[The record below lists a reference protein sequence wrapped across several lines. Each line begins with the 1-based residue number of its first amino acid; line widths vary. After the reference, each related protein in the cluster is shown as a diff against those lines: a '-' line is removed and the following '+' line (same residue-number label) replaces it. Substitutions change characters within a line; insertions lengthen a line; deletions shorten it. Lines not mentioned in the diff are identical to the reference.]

1 MEYRCIS
8 KDPDTRDSDHPSGVM
23 NVILHQGHERLHGI
37 IYTPQGAGPHPT
49 ILLLHGFPGYEKN
62 LDLAQILR
70 RAGFNVI
77 QFHYRG
83 SWGSEGDY
91 SFANVLSDV
100 SMAVRYFSEER
111 NARKYN
117 IDTSRMIITGHSLG
131 GFAALMTAP
140 HYHHIKHV
148 ISIACYNLG
157 AVARHYDMD
166 ESFREKT
173 REMFEECSV
182 PLKGTGVYDL
192 LEEMKI
198 HQEVWYIPGHAHELR
213 EKHILL
219 ISGKEDDIS
228 ELEIHHDPIA
238 QALRNAGNGNLKEV
252 LIPDGH
258 SFHDTR
264 IKLAHSIL
272 EWLEKEGFRVS

>member
-1 MEYRCIS
+1 MEYNSIC
-8 KDPDTRDSDHPSGVM
+8 KDPDIRDTDHPSGVM
-23 NVILHQGHERLHGI
+23 NIILHQGHERLHGI

-100 SMAVRYFSEER
+100 SMAVRYFTEKE
-111 NARKYN
+111 NAEKYN
-117 IDTSRMIITGHSLG
+117 VDTSRMILIGHSLG

-140 HYHHIKHV
+140 HYHHLRHV

-157 AVARHYDMD
+157 AVTRNYGKD
-166 ESFREKT
+166 EKFKDKT
-173 REMFEECSV
+173 REMFEECTV

-192 LEEMKI
+192 VEEMKV
-198 HQEVWYIPGHAHELR
+198 HQEVWDIANHGEELR

-219 ISGKEDDIS
+219 ISGEEDDIS
-228 ELEIHHDPIA
+228 ELEIHHKPIA
-238 QALRNAGNGNLKEV
+238 LSLKNSGAGNLREV
-252 LIPDGH
+252 LLPDGH

-264 IKLAHSIL
+264 IKLAHTIL
-272 EWLEKEGFRVS
+272 EWLEKEGFRLS